1 MDRGCVECAEL
12 STVEQLEERLDQV
25 LTHPWVP
32 ATNLATAAE
41 RAAEWAKAVCYEALA
56 AGAAP
61 LSEEQIA
68 QGLAIARRPIFVC
81 GAHRSGTTLVQTLF
95 DHHPSLIVLPFEGT
109 YFTRLEPRS
118 RKLTPEDRRI
128 FFACQSLQR
137 FANPANQSPY
147 WLLGRSSTARSPYV
161 EYARALLAWWET
173 AQRHLV
179 ARDGCWPLVAIAL
192 AYGHVSGGFAGR
204 HAWLEK
210 TPTNERFL
218 ERLREEFP
226 DAKMIHVLR
235 DPRAVF
241 ASDQAIP
248 RSLRAR
254 LAAAHR
260 VLGELEDSFR
270 LAAERRRLPRERY
283 LVVRYEEVLADSI
296 AASERLRTFVG
307 IERHAGLLR
316 PTIAGLPALPN
327 TSFTPDLEPGR
338 VYAHIPGRDS
348 SPSWLQRQ
356 LVGAAVGDVARL
368 FGYDLARPSLMAR
381 VLLELLK
388 RARRGISRRS

>member
-1 MDRGCVECAEL
+1 MECPQL
-12 STVEQLEERLDQV
+12 KRIGQLEERLDQV

-32 ATNLATAAE
+32 AANLATAAA
-41 RAAEWAKAVCYEALA
+41 RAAAWAQAVWYEAVA
-56 AGAAP
+56 AGPTP
-61 LSEEQIA
+61 LTGEQVA
-68 QGLAIARRPIFVC
+68 QGLAIATRPIFVC

-95 DHHPSLIVLPFEGT
+95 DQHPSLIVLPFEGT

-118 RKLTPEDRRI
+118 RRLTPGDRRM

-137 FANPANQSPY
+137 LANPTTQSPY
-147 WLLGRSSTARSPYV
+147 WLLGRTSTARSPYV

-173 AQRHLV
+173 VQRHLG
-179 ARDGCWPLVAIAL
+179 ARDGCWPLVAVAL
-192 AYGHVSGGFAGR
+192 AYGHVSGGFTGR

-235 DPRAVF
+235 DPRAVL

-248 RSLRAR
+248 RSLHAR
-254 LAAAHR
+254 LAAAHQ

-270 LAAERRRLPRERY
+270 LAAERRRLPGERY
-283 LVVRYEEVLADSI
+283 LIVRYEELLADST

-307 IERHAGLLR
+307 IERYAGLLQ
-316 PTIAGLPALPN
+316 PTVAGLPALPN

-338 VYAHIPGRDS
+338 VYAQIPGRDS
-348 SPSWLQRQ
+348 SLSWLQRQ
-356 LVGAAVGDVARL
+356 LVAAAAGDAARL
-368 FGYDLARPSLMAR
+368 FGYDLGRPSGAVR
-381 VLLELLK
+381 ALLGLLK
-388 RARRGISRRS
+388 RTRHGI